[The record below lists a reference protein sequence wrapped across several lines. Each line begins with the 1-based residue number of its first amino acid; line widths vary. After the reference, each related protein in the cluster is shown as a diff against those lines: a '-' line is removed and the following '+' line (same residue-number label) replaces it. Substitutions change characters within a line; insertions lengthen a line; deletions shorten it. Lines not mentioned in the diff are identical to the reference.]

1 MGTVI
6 ESYNYFYWLSLKHDN
21 TLLSTIPT
29 ILLLELYAYTLAND
43 TSIFFFY
50 MLDTTSIEI
59 VIYVEFFNFIKKLT
73 LIYSLILFESL
84 IKELNS
90 FTRYCGS
97 LVAYDQ

>member
-6 ESYNYFYWLSLKHDN
+6 ESYNCFYWLSLKHDN
-21 TLLSTIPT
+21 TLLSTIST

-43 TSIFFFY
+43 APIFFFY

-59 VIYVEFFNFIKKLT
+59 IIYVEFFNSIKKLT
-73 LIYSLILFESL
+73 LIYSLIFFKSL

-90 FTRYCGS
+90 VTRYCGS

>member
-6 ESYNYFYWLSLKHDN
+6 ESYNCFYWLSLKHDN

-29 ILLLELYAYTLAND
+29 ILLLELYAYTLANY

-50 MLDTTSIEI
+50 MLDTTWIEI
-59 VIYVEFFNFIKKLT
+59 VIYVEFFNFKKLT

-90 FTRYCGS
+90 VTRYCGS